1 MLFLEKSLFSCMQKK
16 MHQSWLHKKNPLA
29 QSNLNKI
36 LIWNLT
42 EPTLSVSTFTKIAT
56 SCLPWEQKIT
66 ERKKF
71 QWSSSVI
78 KDYGA
83 CDYQM
88 ITTRASCLAFF
99 SLLPSS
105 YQRICQ
111 QPPASKNLQQLCKS
125 YLPLIVVFTSM
136 IFHRNWPQL
145 QNLNKNI

>member
-1 MLFLEKSLFSCMQKK
+1 MIFLYAKKNASKLISL
-16 MHQSWLHKKNPLA
+16 KNPLA

-88 ITTRASCLAFF
+88 ITTRASHSSHCYAAVIKGSVNNHQPAKTYNNSVRVTYLWSSF
-99 SLLPSS
+99 S
-105 YQRICQ
+105 
-111 QPPASKNLQQLCKS
+111 PAWSFTGTDLNCK
-125 YLPLIVVFTSM
+125 I
-136 IFHRNWPQL
+136 
-145 QNLNKNI
+145 